1 MWVKEGMRVEV
12 KGVEDEFL
20 GSWFVNQIIEV
31 CEGAKEIW
39 VQYDEFVKE
48 DDEFKP
54 LMDIVKAL

>member
-31 CEGAKEIW
+31 CEGAKEI
-39 VQYDEFVKE
+39 
-48 DDEFKP
+48 
-54 LMDIVKAL
+54 